1 MTVAIVRDV
10 AALRDTV
17 AGWRASGRRVALVP
31 TMGALHA
38 GHVSLV
44 EAARE
49 AADRVVVTIFVNPK
63 QFAPGEDFAAYPRD
77 LEADRARVVA
87 AGADLVYAPELPA
100 MYPEGFCTSVSLGGP
115 ALAGLEDRFRP
126 DHFAG
131 VATVVTKLLL
141 QALPDIA
148 LFGEKDWQQLKVIE
162 RLVHDLDI
170 PVVVQGRPTV
180 READGLAMSS
190 RNAYLGAAER
200 CRAPALHQALSACA
214 AAVARGQ
221 AHEPA
226 LAMARETIVAQ
237 GFALDYLELRAAASL
252 APLAAAEAGTARL
265 LVAARLG
272 RTRLIDNV
280 GIAVP
285 QALPRRRNT
294 TGSSPN

>member
-1 MTVAIVRDV
+1 
-10 AALRDTV
+10 
-17 AGWRASGRRVALVP
+17 
-31 TMGALHA
+31 MGALHA

-49 AADRVVVTIFVNPK
+49 AADRVVATIFVNPK

-77 LEADRARVVA
+77 LEADRARVAA

-162 RLVHDLDI
+162 RLVRDLDV
-170 PVVVQGRPTV
+170 PV
-180 READGLAMSS
+180 S
-190 RNAYLGAAER
+190 
-200 CRAPALHQALSACA
+200 CRAGRRCAKRTGSRCPRATPTSMRPSAVARRRCTRRLSACA
-214 AAVARGQ
+214 AALARG
-221 AHEPA
+221 
-226 LAMARETIVAQ
+226 
-237 GFALDYLELRAAASL
+237 AAARAGAGGGSGSDRGARVRARL
-252 APLAAAEAGTARL
+252 SRASRGCTPLRRSPPPNRHGAPARRGPARPHAADRQRGDRRSAGFTAAAKHDR
-265 LVAARLG
+265 VA
-272 RTRLIDNV
+272 
-280 GIAVP
+280 P
-285 QALPRRRNT
+285 
-294 TGSSPN
+294 